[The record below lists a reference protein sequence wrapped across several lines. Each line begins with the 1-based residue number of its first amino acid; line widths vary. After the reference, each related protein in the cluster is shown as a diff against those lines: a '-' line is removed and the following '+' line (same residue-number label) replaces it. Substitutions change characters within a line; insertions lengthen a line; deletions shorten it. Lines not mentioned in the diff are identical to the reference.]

1 MASPGGFVMPLRSQ
15 NLRLMRSNMWYSC
28 QGWQGLERWHRERSL
43 NWRRRRSV
51 DRWEICVIWN
61 VITYHGVIC
70 FVYDFGGRLGWTPL
84 VVNLSYHTYPCSAV
98 HTNIPAP
105 YRPPRAS
112 YGLLQ
117 VDTVES
123 MSKQCYKIQKYG
135 IYPTRSFQRSKLEK
149 QVAKGGTAKRTQSI
163 DATIAILFTL
173 LLSCTKATM
182 GYIILCINLIQ
193 QFLGIT
199 CQ

>member
-1 MASPGGFVMPLRSQ
+1 MD
-15 NLRLMRSNMWYSC
+15 Y
-28 QGWQGLERWHRERSL
+28 
-43 NWRRRRSV
+43 
-51 DRWEICVIWN
+51 
-61 VITYHGVIC
+61 YK
-70 FVYDFGGRLGWTPL
+70 Y
-84 VVNLSYHTYPCSAV
+84 
-98 HTNIPAP
+98 
-105 YRPPRAS
+105 
-112 YGLLQ
+112 
-117 VDTVES
+117 DTVES
-123 MSKQCYKIQKYG
+123 IPSSATKYKNMVSTQPDRFK
-135 IYPTRSFQRSKLEK
+135 RSKLEK

>member
-1 MASPGGFVMPLRSQ
+1 MRPIVYNLLASNFILLVPAYVS
-15 NLRLMRSNMWYSC
+15 
-28 QGWQGLERWHRERSL
+28 
-43 NWRRRRSV
+43 
-51 DRWEICVIWN
+51 
-61 VITYHGVIC
+61 
-70 FVYDFGGRLGWTPL
+70 PL
-84 VVNLSYHTYPCSAV
+84 VTERITSPPTSWLWSTVGRRPQGRASTTQRRWIVSYLSSSAV
-98 HTNIPAP
+98 HTFQ
-105 YRPPRAS
+105 RPTDLHELVMD
-112 YGLLQ
+112 YYKY
-117 VDTVES
+117 DTVES